1 MSRQFTWWRRFWGI
15 RKIPKQHLYRG
26 VSELLQRIEFGEFEV
41 DSLGREFYLEDV
53 ILQKFCK
60 DIRDEK
66 PWITEIALEEQV
78 RGYRKK
84 QHKRKELI
92 MKAHLLAEH
101 KILLNLKTKLAK
113 EFKLEPKVIQDA
125 MEEFDGTTREF
136 YFYIKSIALGRT
148 FDPDKQPRL
157 IQEQPRHILKPK
169 ERKYVDLWMGLIK
182 EHKWES
188 FLNWNNYQ

>member
-1 MSRQFTWWRRFWGI
+1 MAGLRASVNGYNIHELDDSFVCKHCSRT
-15 RKIPKQHLYRG
+15 HYY
-26 VSELLQRIEFGEFEV
+26 IEFGEFEV

-169 ERKYVDLWMGLIK
+169 ERKYVDLWMDLIK
-182 EHKWES
+182 ENKWEQ